1 MQKGFKSSIML
12 KLSGS
17 RMQVVSV
24 QHFEVDLLVLD
35 ACPNRKFV
43 AMNRCFRSFRY
54 GVVCVAIVIAAP
66 PLLSQTPADKRAE
79 ERMKQQMQEKAQ
91 RLQEQMREV
100 AGDATQLPTDPQ
112 LLTLHKEFISKAEK
126 LAMEYERKKEFDKAR
141 EVYTSLVKLVPSY
154 GLATDGLSRILGSQ
168 SSQNRKLTTVYANQA
183 WQPAG
188 VVITQGMPVH
198 IEAQGTWKVVYE
210 TGAAGIEIPEELRP
224 RDNRIRL
231 GTLIG
236 TIIQSPKELEDA
248 KSFVIEDGKDFIAKT
263 SGQLFLRMFDVDPS
277 DNEGKLMVL
286 IQSTFGN

>member
-1 MQKGFKSSIML
+1 MKTPSCSFVRGTAFIAMVL
-12 KLSGS
+12 
-17 RMQVVSV
+17 MAAHVVGQS
-24 QHFEVDLLVLD
+24 
-35 ACPNRKFV
+35 
-43 AMNRCFRSFRY
+43 
-54 GVVCVAIVIAAP
+54 
-66 PLLSQTPADKRAE
+66 PASKRAE

-91 RLQEQMREV
+91 RLQQQMREV
-100 AGDATQLPTDPQ
+100 ADDATQLPSDPQ

-141 EVYTSLVKLVPSY
+141 EVYTSLVRLVPSY

-168 SSQNRKLTTVYANQA
+168 SVQNRKIATVHANQA

-188 VVITQGMPVH
+188 VMITQGMPVH
-198 IEAQGTWKVVYE
+198 IETQGTWRVVYE
-210 TGAAGIEIPEELRP
+210 TDAGGIEIPDELKP

-236 TIIQSPKELEDA
+236 VIVQSPKELEDA
-248 KSFVIEDGKDFIAKT
+248 KPFAIENGKDFIAKS
-263 SGQLFLRMFDVDPS
+263 SGQLFLRMFDIDPS